1 MKTRIL
7 WAVVCVGTCMTG
19 CGGGSTAPE
28 AKKETPAPAAAPAPV
43 ADAGSITGKASFT
56 GEKPKPRTI
65 SMDAT
70 PACAKTHSG
79 PIYAEDV
86 IIAADGS
93 MKNVFV
99 WIKSGLAARDYPVP
113 SEVVKLDQKGCIYT
127 PHVVGVMVNQT
138 IEIYNSDDTNHN
150 IHPMPRLNREWNE
163 SQPPKGEVKV
173 KKFDKEEVPPI
184 LFKCNVHP
192 WMRAWVGVVS
202 HPYFAVTG
210 DDGAFELKDVPPGD
224 YVLGAW
230 HERYGAMELNV
241 KVPPKQTVASNFT
254 FKAQ

>member
-1 MKTRIL
+1 MKTRFL
-7 WAVVCVGTCMTG
+7 WLVLCAWMAG
-19 CGGGSTAPE
+19 CGGSTTPE
-28 AKKETPAPAAAPAPV
+28 AKKETPAPAAAPV
-43 ADAGSITGKASFT
+43 AVPDAGTISGKITFA
-56 GEKPKPRTI
+56 GERPKPRPL

-70 PACAKTHSG
+70 PVCAKMHTG
-79 PIYAEDV
+79 PILAEDV
-86 IIAADGS
+86 IIAGDGAL
-93 MKNVFV
+93 KNTFV

-113 SEVVKLDQKGCIYT
+113 ATPVKLDQVGCVYT

-138 IEIYNSDDTNHN
+138 LEISNSDDTNHN
-150 IHPMPRLNREWNE
+150 IHPMPRVNREWNE

-184 LFKCNVHP
+184 MFKCNVHP

-202 HPYFAVTG
+202 HPYFAVTDAAG
-210 DDGAFELKDVPPGD
+210 KFELKDVPPGD

-230 HERYGAMELNV
+230 HERFGAMEMNV
-241 KVPPKQTVASNFT
+241 KVEPKAAAAASFT